1 MDGPL
6 SGLVVLD
13 LSRILAGPTC
23 TQLLGDLGADIIKIE
38 RPGAGDDTRQWGPP
52 FVGETDGSRERSA
65 YFLCANRNKRSV
77 AVDFAIEQGASIIR
91 RLAAKADVVIENYK
105 VGGLAKYNLDYSSLS
120 AINSRLVYCSISGF
134 GQTGPNAQQLG
145 YDALIQ
151 AMGGIMSLTGEPDGM
166 PMKVGVGI
174 ADVVCGLYAA
184 NAIQAALRWRDASG
198 QGQHIDIALYDTQ
211 VAWLVNE
218 ATNYLVSGKLPV
230 RRGTAHP
237 NIVPYQVFETLDG
250 HVMLAVG
257 NDGQFAR
264 FAAIAGHPEWATD
277 VRFTKNP
284 ARLANRANLVE
295 LVSAAMRVR
304 RISWWV
310 EALTSADVPCGP
322 VRDLAEVF
330 SDTQCSARDLKV
342 MIEDDTAEAG
352 AVPAIGNPIKLSA
365 TPVTYLRSPPPRG
378 RYDRCTQ
385 ERRRPARRRHCGA
398 QEKRNDRLKEPG
410 Q

>member
-38 RPGAGDDTRQWGPP
+38 RPGGGDDTRQWGPP

-77 AVDFAIEQGASIIR
+77 AVDFASEQGASIIR

-105 VGGLAKYNLDYSSLS
+105 VGGLAKYGLDYASLS

-211 VAWLVNE
+211 VAWLINE
-218 ATNYLVSGKLPV
+218 ATNYLVSGTLPI

-264 FAAIAGHPEWATD
+264 FASIAEHPEWATD
-277 VRFTKNP
+277 VRFAKNP
-284 ARLANRANLVE
+284 ARLANRAALVD
-295 LVSAAMRVR
+295 LVTAAMRSR
-304 RISWWV
+304 RTSYWV
-310 EALTSADVPCGP
+310 EAFTNADVPCGP

-330 SDTQCSARDLKV
+330 SDAQCEARDLKV
-342 MIEDDTAEAG
+342 MIEDDTSEAG

-365 TPVTYLRSPPPRG
+365 TPVSYRHPPPRLG
-378 RYDRCTQ
+378 ADTLDVLRTVAGLPEDEIAQ
-385 ERRRPARRRHCGA
+385 LRRNGTIC
-398 QEKRNDRLKEPG
+398 
-410 Q
+410 

>member
-38 RPGAGDDTRQWGPP
+38 RPGGGDDTRQWGPP

-77 AVDFAIEQGASIIR
+77 AVDFASEQGASIIR

-105 VGGLAKYNLDYSSLS
+105 VGGLAKYGLDYASLS

-211 VAWLVNE
+211 VAWLINE
-218 ATNYLVSGKLPV
+218 ATNYLVSGTLPI

-264 FAAIAGHPEWATD
+264 FASIAEHPEWATD
-277 VRFTKNP
+277 VRFAKNP
-284 ARLANRANLVE
+284 ARLANRAALVD
-295 LVSAAMRVR
+295 LVAAAMRSR
-304 RISWWV
+304 RTSYWV
-310 EALTSADVPCGP
+310 EAVTNADVPCGP

-330 SDTQCSARDLKV
+330 SDAQCEARDLKV
-342 MIEDDTAEAG
+342 MIEDDTSEAG

-365 TPVTYLRSPPPRG
+365 TPVSYRHPPPRLG
-378 RYDRCTQ
+378 ADTLDVLRTVAGLPEDEIAQ
-385 ERRRPARRRHCGA
+385 LRRNGTIC
-398 QEKRNDRLKEPG
+398 
-410 Q
+410 